1 MDDGTL
7 HSIGELARRTGLTVK
22 TVRFWSDRG
31 IVVPTGRSAA
41 GYRLYG
47 ARALA
52 RLELVR
58 TLRDLGLDLA
68 TIRKVVDRE
77 LTLPEVA
84 AAHAEALAAQIR
96 VLHLRRAVLTAVAER
111 GSTPEEMDRM
121 NRLARLTEQ
130 ERRRVIEDF
139 LDAVLG
145 GLDDPAVAGI
155 RRTLTPELP
164 EDPAPEQL
172 RAWVEL
178 AELAQDDGF
187 RLRLRAVAEDLT
199 ARRARGGGGLP
210 RRDLVAV
217 VRDVAGPAVAAG
229 VDPLS
234 PRAAPVVAALT
245 AGCAEALGTAD
256 DDASSSRLPA
266 LLAAVDDPRR
276 ERYAALLAT
285 VNGWPAPES
294 AAPGLT
300 WSLRALAAR
309 RAGAAGPEGP
319 PGTTVTRG
327 GGEAPTHPRAAT
339 SS

>member
-7 HSIGELARRTGLTVK
+7 HSIGDLARRTGLTVK

-58 TLRDLGLDLA
+58 TLRDLGMDLA
-68 TIRKVVDRE
+68 TIRRVVERE

-96 VLHLRRAVLTAVAER
+96 VLQLRRAVLTAVAER
-111 GSTPEEMDRM
+111 GSTPEEMDRL
-121 NRLARLTEQ
+121 NRLAKLTEQ
-130 ERRRVIEDF
+130 ERRRVIDGF

-145 GLDDPAVAGI
+145 GLTDPAVAGI

-164 EDPAPEQL
+164 DDPSPEQL

-178 AELAQDDGF
+178 AELTQDEGF
-187 RLRLRAVAEDLT
+187 RTRLRAMARDLT
-199 ARRARGGGGLP
+199 ARRPEGGDGLP

-217 VRDVAGPAVAAG
+217 VRERIGPAVAAG

-234 PRAAPVVAALT
+234 PGAEPFVASLT

-256 DDASSSRLPA
+256 DAVLRGRLPS
-266 LLAAVDDPRR
+266 LLTAADDPGR
-276 ERYAALLAT
+276 ERYVALLAT
-285 VNGWPAPES
+285 VNGWPAPGS
-294 AAPGLT
+294 AAPERD
-300 WSLRALAAR
+300 WSLRALAAP
-309 RAGAAGPEGP
+309 RAGTASP
-319 PGTTVTRG
+319 
-327 GGEAPTHPRAAT
+327 AP
-339 SS
+339 